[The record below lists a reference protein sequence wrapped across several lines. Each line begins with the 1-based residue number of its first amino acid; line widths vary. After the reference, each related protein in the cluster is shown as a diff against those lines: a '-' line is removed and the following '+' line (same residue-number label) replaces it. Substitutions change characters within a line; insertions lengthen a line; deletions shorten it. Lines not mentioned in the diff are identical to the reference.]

1 MITIKERIDYNDI
14 QIDEFSIY
22 DLYSELATYK
32 KSSGSPSTAS
42 AKNNPVTF
50 RSHYR
55 MTNYSFYDLIEFV
68 KVSIKKSNDEFINKR
83 GY

>member
-1 MITIKERIDYNDI
+1 MIFKLMNS
-14 QIDEFSIY
+14 QY